1 MFFDQIIHGTQYY
14 RTPTPLPEE
23 WEGDIAQFEALGLD
37 AFQIRIN
44 WRWNEIREGEYNFDD
59 VDRLMDLAV
68 QYNRKVIIKFLL
80 ECAPQYV
87 FDKYGG
93 TRIGPKG
100 EQLRGGS
107 HGAFYGG
114 WRPCFTN
121 PGVQNAARKF
131 VEKVAERYANHPN
144 LILWNAWNEIR
155 NKPIE
160 DCFCP
165 HCRKEFGTYLKDKFG
180 TIEALNAFYGAAED
194 SFETIALPSMPHGY
208 WDIYEF
214 KQFRGGKN
222 LYDYLRFVY
231 DGIRK
236 YDKVHP
242 VMSHV
247 GFTAAFQASLGD
259 ICDDYTVSKAVDFW
273 GTSIPCSTLMGS
285 QNQRMEFMM
294 LNDYLRSIDKNYF
307 VHEVY
312 PGIGMFKGEYD
323 TPYDMYYKLYTALAN
338 GAKGLIYW
346 QYRAERVGHEADCAG
361 LVRADGSKRAVAD
374 AVACFGAELHR
385 NMPYLQGSEAVQADV
400 AIVFDFNASLISEI
414 DDSCGMDYSFDHAN
428 PLYYYRVS
436 HAGVYR
442 ALREMNYNV
451 DYVGATEPEKW
462 SQYKVLYFPYQAII
476 RDEMVPYLVSFVQN
490 GGIVLADEGFGLRE
504 TNTWMNPYDLPL
516 GQMAQIRMRERR
528 MVHTEIS
535 LDGKRVAI
543 RPFKTEYAVS
553 SGEILHRFDD
563 GTPALQRI
571 CYGKGAFYLFGFSL
585 GYSLHDLRPEPLC
598 NLLGGILASCQI
610 APYPYADGKKGIFEK
625 HTQSEHYNITYLFNN
640 SNESLRVDEHHVVA
654 MGGFLQEDGDGWILP
669 AQNMGYLVKKRD

>member
-1 MFFDQIIHGTQYY
+1 MFFDRIIYGTQYY
-14 RTPTPLPEE
+14 RAPTPLPNE
-23 WEGDIAQFEALGLD
+23 WEEDIARFEALGLD

-44 WRWNEIREGEYNFDD
+44 WRWNEIREGEYVFDD

-68 QYNRKVIIKFLL
+68 KYNRKVIIKFLL

-100 EQLRGGS
+100 EQLRGGC

-131 VEKVAERYANHPN
+131 VEVVAERYANHPN

-165 HCRKEFGTYLKDKFG
+165 HCRNEFGKYLKNKFG
-180 TIEALNAFYGAAED
+180 TVEALNAFYGAAED
-194 SFETIALPSMPHGY
+194 SFETIALPATPHGY
-208 WDIYEF
+208 WDTYEF
-214 KQFRGGKN
+214 KLFRGGNN

-259 ICDDYTVSKAVDFW
+259 ICDDYTVSRAVDFW
-273 GTSIPCSTLMGS
+273 GTSIPCSTLMGT
-285 QNQRMEFMM
+285 QNQRFNFMM
-294 LNDYLRSIDKNYF
+294 LNDFLRSVDKNYF

-323 TPYDMYYKLYTALAN
+323 TPYDMDYKLYTALAS
-338 GAKGLIYW
+338 GAKGLVYW

-361 LVRADGSKRAVAD
+361 LVRADGSKREVAD
-374 AVACFGAELHR
+374 AAARFGEELHR
-385 NMPYLQGSEAVQADV
+385 NMRYLQGCEAVSGEA

-414 DDSCGMDYSFDHAN
+414 DDSCGADFSFESYN
-428 PLYYYRVS
+428 PLYYYRLS
-436 HAGVYR
+436 HAGMYR

-462 SQYKVLYFPYQAII
+462 SQYKLLYFPYQAIL
-476 RDEMVPYLVSFVQN
+476 RDEMVPWLVSFVEQ
-490 GGIVLADEGFGLRE
+490 GGIVLADEGFGLRSA
-504 TNTWMNPYDLPL
+504 NTWMNPYDIPL
-516 GQMAQIRMRERR
+516 GGMAQIRMRERR
-528 MVHTEIS
+528 LSHNEHIS
-535 LDGKRVAI
+535 VNDERVPV
-543 RPFKTEYAVS
+543 RPFKTEYAVKD
-553 SGEILHRFDD
+553 GQTLLAFDD
-563 GTPALQRI
+563 GAPALQKI
-571 CYGKGAFYLFGFSL
+571 TFGKGTFYLFGFSL
-585 GYSLHDLRPEPLC
+585 GYSLHDARPASLCDLLR
-598 NLLGGILASCQI
+598 GILGSCRI
-610 APYPYADGKKGIFEK
+610 AAYRYADGSKGIFEK
-625 HTQSEHYNITYLFNN
+625 HTRSDNYKIVYLFNN
-640 SNESLRVDEHHVVA
+640 SNEHLRIDDHAVA
-654 MGGFLQEDGDGWILP
+654 VGGFLQKDGDGWALP
-669 AQNMGYLVKKRD
+669 PQSMGYFVQNI